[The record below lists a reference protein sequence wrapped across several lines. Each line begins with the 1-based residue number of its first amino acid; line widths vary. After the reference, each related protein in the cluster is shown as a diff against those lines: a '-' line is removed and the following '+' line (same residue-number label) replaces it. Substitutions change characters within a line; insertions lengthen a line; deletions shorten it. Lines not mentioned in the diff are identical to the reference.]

1 MFRVGR
7 YGGEFQRC
15 SAQRRTA
22 QRAGRRA
29 RTARGQGERRLRR
42 CGLGARICALA
53 QGAAWVLGALPASCY
68 AADMATDGTV
78 FDEARLLDKLR
89 AIEALF
95 AGASTDGE
103 RVAAAEARAR
113 IQLRLKEV
121 EAADPPMEYKF
132 SVADGWSAKLFMA
145 LCRRYGIKPYR
156 YRGQRRTTLMARVSR
171 RFVDETLWP
180 EYEQLS
186 AVLRRHL
193 DEVTH
198 RIITAAIHQDV
209 SEAAET
215 APTGQLGPGSTGG
228 R

>member
-1 MFRVGR
+1 
-7 YGGEFQRC
+7 
-15 SAQRRTA
+15 
-22 QRAGRRA
+22 
-29 RTARGQGERRLRR
+29 
-42 CGLGARICALA
+42 
-53 QGAAWVLGALPASCY
+53 
-68 AADMATDGTV
+68 MATDGTV
-78 FDEARLLDKLR
+78 FDEARLLEKLR
-89 AIEALF
+89 AIEGLF

-103 RVAAAEARAR
+103 RVAAAEARTR
-113 IQLRLKEV
+113 IQLRLKEA

-209 SEAAET
+209 SEAAES
-215 APTGQLGPGSTGG
+215 APTGQLGPGSNGDG
-228 R
+228 